1 MKKTLVTGAL
11 WLGTVASQAMA
22 QDTVPQQGKD
32 GTLESVP
39 AAIIQSTEPGALDAI
54 KVFADLDPYFEQK
67 NSTALKGTVDEDR
80 IPFTTNVLNS
90 QVIEDLKADR
100 LEKAFDYI
108 TGFTRSGPIANSFT
122 IRGQS
127 ADLQNLQVDGLP
139 GLTTRFGSPTTA
151 NIERVEVLKGP
162 ASVLYGWMDPGG
174 MVNMIT
180 KKPKDEEIRE
190 VTASGQVFPEY
201 GATGYAASLDI
212 NGRAD
217 DSGMFL
223 YRLVA
228 GYENED
234 SFRDYVD
241 DDRSAYMFPSFAW
254 VPDENRRLDIQFE
267 YTKDDRKADDGLFVL
282 NQDINQRADITTYYQ
297 EPGDTDTDEGYAL
310 GLAYQ
315 HQFTKGVD
323 LNLKWRSVWHTDER
337 DLYENN
343 AVRPDNTLRRRN
355 RHQYNE
361 REYHFA
367 DANVNVGL
375 DALVKHQ
382 LIVGVNGGY
391 EYRQYD
397 RIAFDTTGANVD
409 LIDPVYTGQV
419 LEDDP
424 GSFRTWDLYNVGV
437 YAQDQ
442 IAITDKLSF
451 ILGGR
456 YDTQTGDYDL
466 RYEDRSTTASES
478 ATIHNTSFNAGAT
491 YEVSPLASF
500 YASVSQSFNPQAVP
514 TFDANNEQLDP
525 EKGMQYEVG
534 LKLRLLDDKLN
545 ANLAVY
551 DLTKENISETVDGA
565 RALVGTV
572 ESQGAEFTLQ
582 YQPSLNWQI
591 QAGYS
596 YTEAEVTE
604 TTNNDALG
612 NVPGFVPRHTASLL
626 ARYNHPEEV
635 LGGMVGMGLGWRYQ
649 SSRYTDEE
657 TSKRVSLPDY
667 HVTDLNFYYEL
678 ENLKLSLIIDNLLD
692 ELYFTGA
699 TDDARIYVGDPRTV
713 TLKAKYIF

>member
-1 MKKTLVTGAL
+1 
-11 WLGTVASQAMA
+11 MA
-22 QDTVPQQGKD
+22 QDAVQQQGKD
-32 GTLESVP
+32 QTPESGTTTVV
-39 AAIIQSTEPGALDAI
+39 QSTEPDTLGAI

-67 NSTALKGTVDEDR
+67 NSTALKGAVDEDR

-108 TGFTRSGPIANSFT
+108 PGFTRSGPIANSFT

-180 KKPKDEEIRE
+180 KKPEDEEIRE
-190 VTASGQVFPEY
+190 ITASGQIFPEY
-201 GATGYAASLDI
+201 GETGYAASFDI

-217 DSGMFL
+217 DTGTFL

-234 SFRDYVD
+234 SFRDHVD
-241 DDRSAYMFPSFAW
+241 DDRAAYIFPSFAW

-315 HQFTKGVD
+315 HGFTKGVD

-337 DLYENN
+337 DLYESN
-343 AVRPDNTLRRRN
+343 AVQSDGTLRRRN

-375 DALVKHQ
+375 NALVKQQ

-442 IAITDKLSF
+442 IAVTDKLSF
-451 ILGGR
+451 VLGGR
-456 YDTQTGDYDL
+456 YDTQKGDYSL
-466 RYEDRSTTASES
+466 RYEDRSTTANES
-478 ATIHNTSFNAGAT
+478 ATVHNTSFNAGAT
-491 YEVSPLASF
+491 YEVTPMASV
-500 YASVSQSFNPQAVP
+500 YASVSQSFNPQAIP
-514 TFDANNEQLDP
+514 TYDANNQQLDP
-525 EKGMQYEVG
+525 EQGMQYEVG
-534 LKLRLLDDKLN
+534 VKLHLLDDKLN

-551 DLTKENISETVDGA
+551 DMTKENISETVDGA

-572 ESQGAEFTLQ
+572 ESQGAEISLQ

-591 QAGYS
+591 QAAYS

-604 TTNNDALG
+604 TTNDDARG

-657 TSKRVSLPDY
+657 TSKRVSLPSY

-699 TDDARIYVGDPRTV
+699 TDDTSMYVGDPRTV